1 MSHTPPNH
9 RATTPGTSGPRR
21 TTPGQP
27 DITAATPGDGPALRR
42 MPPGRRAELR
52 AMFGADAERA
62 AGILQGL
69 AFGKLDTAAGHE

>member
-1 MSHTPPNH
+1 MPHTPPNRH
-9 RATTPGTSGPRR
+9 ATTPDPAGHRR
-21 TTPGQP
+21 TPPGQP
-27 DITAATPGDGPALRR
+27 DITATTPGDGPALQR

-69 AFGKLDTAAGHE
+69 AFGKLDTAADRD